1 MFATGCENKFAIDG
15 CGLSLGFGE
24 RDRNEGLQVPT
35 GMANAFAVVNPK
47 FYPSNFLTGTLV
59 PVPYPD

>member
-1 MFATGCENKFAIDG
+1 M
-15 CGLSLGFGE
+15 GFGE

-47 FYPSNFLTGTLV
+47 FYPSSFLTGTLV